1 MHTGKPADNTTA
13 YELALGKDLLAY
25 AGLFGFGLFYNR
37 MVAYM
42 NRKHGQHGYTSLF
55 VVFGVFVTL
64 AALSTRIGAV
74 NTLKIAAGFVA
85 SGLPMILGDTNRYLD
100 YKHEVA
106 VALAR
111 ASKARRKGINDVG
124 QTQAGERQRF
134 ALHQERH

>member
-1 MHTGKPADNTTA
+1 MRTGKPAEKTNA
-13 YELALGKDLLAY
+13 YELELGKDLLAY
-25 AGLFGFGLFYNR
+25 AGLFGFGLLYNR

-42 NRKHGQHGYTSLF
+42 NRKHGQHGYTSFF

-64 AALSTRIGAV
+64 VAVSTRIGAV

-100 YKHEVA
+100 YKQEVA
-106 VALAR
+106 IALAR

-134 ALHQERH
+134 AFHQERD